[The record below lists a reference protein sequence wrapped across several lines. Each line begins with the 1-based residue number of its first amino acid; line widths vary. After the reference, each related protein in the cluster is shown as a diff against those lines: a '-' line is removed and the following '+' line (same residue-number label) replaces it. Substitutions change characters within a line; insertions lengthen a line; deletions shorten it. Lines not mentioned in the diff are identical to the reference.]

1 MKATALL
8 LRQHRALERL
18 LTRLGRDKSLR
29 LTLVLQLIEELLTH
43 LSVEDHFF
51 LCPVADATGIPT
63 DVYREEQASV
73 RNAMLQAVF
82 VEADDEAFD
91 QRLGELVA
99 AFSHH
104 AEGLEHDLLPLV
116 EARLRADHLEAIGDR
131 MQKFLDAAV
140 GRGPTGS
147 LASRAAAPPP

>member
-8 LRQHRALERL
+8 LKQHRALERL
-18 LTRLGRDKSLR
+18 LARLGRDKSLR
-29 LTLVLQLIEELLTH
+29 LTLVLQLIEQLLTH
-43 LSVEDHFF
+43 LSAEDHFF
-51 LCPVADATGIPT
+51 LCPVSDATGIPT

-91 QRLGELVA
+91 QRLGELVT

-104 AEGLEHDLLPLV
+104 AEGVESKLVPLV
-116 EARLRADHLEAIGDR
+116 EERLRADHLEAIGDQ
-131 MQKFLDAAV
+131 MQQFIDAAGKN
-140 GRGPTGS
+140 GRGVAGG
-147 LASRAAAPPP
+147 AQAHAP

>member
-8 LRQHRALERL
+8 RKQHRALERL
-18 LTRLGRDKSLR
+18 LVRLGRDKPLR

-51 LCPVADATGIPT
+51 LCPVSDATGIST
-63 DVYREEQASV
+63 EVYREEQASV

-91 QRLGELVA
+91 QRLNELVT
-99 AFSHH
+99 AFTHH
-104 AEGLEHDLLPLV
+104 AEGVEHDLLPLV

-131 MQKFLDAAV
+131 MQAFWDAAV
-140 GRGPTGS
+140 GGSRRNSGPS
-147 LASRAAAPPP
+147 HAHAAQ

>member
-8 LRQHRALERL
+8 LKQHRALERL

-43 LSVEDHFF
+43 LSAEDHFF
-51 LCPVADATGIPT
+51 LCPVSDAGIST

-91 QRLGELVA
+91 QRLGDLVS

-104 AEGLEHDLLPLV
+104 AEGLENDLLPLV

-131 MQKFLDAAV
+131 MQKFLDAA
-140 GRGPTGS
+140 GNRAHPTSGGAQAH
-147 LASRAAAPPP
+147 AS